1 MLRVSRTIE
10 DQTATLLLEGKLL
23 APWVAEVRGMIEDRQ
38 WARARRLNLTA
49 VAFVDAEGAKLL
61 GELRRS
67 GLELAG
73 CSHLIASLIKLHDH
87 P

>member
-10 DQTATLLLEGKLL
+10 DETATLLLEGKLL
-23 APWVAEVRGMIEDRQ
+23 APWVAEVRGMVEDQ
-38 WARARRLNLTA
+38 QLTRARRLDLTA

-73 CSHLIASLIKLHDH
+73 CSPLIASLIELHDH

>member
-23 APWVAEVRGMIEDRQ
+23 SPWVAEVRRMVEDRQ
-38 WARARRLNLTA
+38 LASARRLNLTA
-49 VAFVDAEGAKLL
+49 VAFVDADGAKLL

-73 CSHLIASLIKLHDH
+73 CSPLIASLIDLHDH